1 MSHGNVRI
9 PMFIKFLEDKN
20 HIDVINVNEIK
31 YMGLRTEVI
40 NKNGITPNRIFIKL
54 NEEQDNKYIF
64 SKTNDIS
71 ILKQFIDEFPFPT
84 INVMENLY
92 LAKELITMEVKL

>member
-1 MSHGNVRI
+1 MAHGNVRT

-20 HIDVINVNEIK
+20 TIDVINVNEIK

-40 NKNGITPNRIFIKL
+40 NRNNIIPNRIFIKL
-54 NEEQDNKYIF
+54 NEEKDNKYIL
-64 SKTNDIS
+64 SKTNDIN

-92 LAKELITMEVKL
+92 LSKEL